1 MTAGLERIAR
11 MKSADAQC
19 ALVQALMAPAA
30 YPHPVEKVTLLETHI
45 SYVLLTGQFAYKIKK
60 VVNLGFLDFTRLDQR
75 HYFCAEE
82 LRLNRRFAPGLY
94 LAVVAIG
101 GSPPRVGSTDQPVEY
116 AVKMREFPQSALL
129 DQRLSQGELS
139 PDQIDVL
146 AERVAELHAQVAR
159 ASIGDDWGSA
169 AAVWRPVGE
178 NFRQLRETLPAVG
191 DQGSGSAVLD
201 ELEAWS
207 RDAYARLERFLSRR
221 KQDGFVRECH
231 GDLHLGNIAWLND
244 APEIFDGIEFNANLR
259 WIDVMSEVAFLV
271 MDLEERGRPDY
282 AYRFLSHYL
291 EASGDYAG
299 LQVLP
304 FYRVYRALVRA
315 KVACIRAA
323 QEGLAAG
330 QAQAAICAQY
340 LACAR
345 RATLPG
351 KPWLLLMHGLSG
363 SGKTTVSQR
372 VVERLGAL
380 RLRSDVERKRLCGL
394 DALARS
400 GAKVDGGIYDA
411 ETTRATYLCLVQLAR
426 QVLEAG
432 FPVVVDAASLKSWQR
447 EIFRGQARAQEVPF
461 RLITCRAAEA
471 TLRQRLQHREE
482 AGSDASDASVSVL
495 QHQLQ
500 SGDPLSDAE
509 EANAYFV
516 AGGDDSLD
524 SVLQEIKTEMER

>member
-1 MTAGLERIAR
+1 
-11 MKSADAQC
+11 MKSADAQR
-19 ALVQALMAPAA
+19 ALVQALMAPGA

-45 SYVLLTGQFAYKIKK
+45 SYVLLTGRFAYKIKK

-75 HYFCAEE
+75 HFFCQEE
-82 LRLNRRFAPGLY
+82 LRLNRRLAPELY

-101 GSPPRVGSTDQPVEY
+101 GAPPRVGSTDQPVEY
-116 AVKMREFPQSALL
+116 AVKMREFPQAALL
-129 DQRLSQGELS
+129 DQRLSQGELL
-139 PDQIDVL
+139 PGQIDAL
-146 AERVAELHAQVAR
+146 AERVADFHAQVAR
-159 ASIGDDWGSA
+159 AGIGDDYGSA

-178 NFRQLRETLPAVG
+178 NFRQLRETLPTVDDNGGGLAL
-191 DQGSGSAVLD
+191 LD

-207 RDAYARLERFLSRR
+207 RAAYARLERFLSLR

-231 GDLHLGNIAWLND
+231 GDLHLGNIAWLNG

-291 EASGDYAG
+291 EAGGDYAG

-323 QEGLAAG
+323 QEGPDAG

-345 RATLPG
+345 RATLSG

-372 VVERLGAL
+372 VVESLGAL
-380 RLRSDVERKRLCGL
+380 RLRSDIERKRLCGL
-394 DALARS
+394 DALSRS
-400 GAKVDGGIYDA
+400 EAAVDGGIYDA

-447 EIFRGQARAQEVPF
+447 DIFRSQARAQEVPF
-461 RLITCRAAEA
+461 RLISCRAAEA
-471 TLRQRLQHREE
+471 TLRQRLLRREE
-482 AGSDASDASVSVL
+482 AASDASDADASVL

-500 SGDPLSDAE
+500 SSEPLSEAEQAKACFVDA
-509 EANAYFV
+509 
-516 AGGDDSLD
+516 GDDSLD
-524 SVLQEIKTEMER
+524 NILQRIKTEMAR